1 MFVGF
6 AVTGCGGVINMDLED
21 AVLYRLA
28 FALVDQLREADS
40 QNHPGRWRS
49 NPAAGDTVEAI
60 IVEVLRQL
68 AVTDEAGREIVR
80 EACEDAA
87 VGRPPRW

>member
-1 MFVGF
+1 MLVGF

-21 AVLYRLA
+21 A
-28 FALVDQLREADS
+28 DQLREVDS

-49 NPAAGDTVEAI
+49 NPAADGTVRAI
-60 IVEVLRQL
+60 SAEVLRRL
-68 AVTDEAGREIVR
+68 AVTDEVGRVIVR

-87 VGRPPRW
+87 AGQRPRC